1 MKISF
6 LKMKMYWSGVFLGTS
21 TVSSIRI
28 CPLEDMVSLSMT
40 LYPSYLQA
48 SRDCRHIKVL
58 MFNRAFLLEPL
69 LATVSSIAYDPCR
82 FSLTPYFH
90 VSVLSAG

>member
-1 MKISF
+1 MKNSF

-40 LYPSYLQA
+40 LSLPRLLGIA
-48 SRDCRHIKVL
+48 DTSR
-58 MFNRAFLLEPL
+58 F
-69 LATVSSIAYDPCR
+69 
-82 FSLTPYFH
+82 
-90 VSVLSAG
+90 